1 MKHNRCR
8 HTRTTGSCQ
17 YVGTQSAEHG
27 RITSNCRSYSI
38 GNGQDK
44 FFRPRRALQQML
56 LECPGFTVIQYFPQF
71 DLGSK
76 SGGTSWDR
84 KQFQNRH
91 NSMTKNCSCQHQL
104 PAVKLGNSFQWGAWQ
119 KQNPYYSV
127 KVLYEKVNV
136 KREQI

>member
-1 MKHNRCR
+1 MKHNKMS
-8 HTRTTGSCQ
+8 TRTDHRLLPICGNTLLST
-17 YVGTQSAEHG
+17 VELPRTADP
-27 RITSNCRSYSI
+27 IPLATDKTS
-38 GNGQDK
+38 
-44 FFRPRRALQQML
+44 FFGLAGHCSRCCWNVLVSRL
-56 LECPGFTVIQYFPQF
+56 YFPQF

-91 NSMTKNCSCQHQL
+91 NSMTKTCSCQHQL

-136 KREQI
+136 KLEQI